1 MLGGVSS
8 SPHPATPDPL
18 RLTRLLE
25 RLEAGDVE
33 AVDRLFP
40 LVYDD
45 LRNVAFA
52 AMARE
57 GPGHTLQPTALVNE
71 AWMKL
76 ARGSAPAVG
85 GRAHFMAV
93 AARAMRQV
101 LVDHAR
107 RRSAQRR
114 GGDLIRVTFADA
126 DGLGGSELEAE
137 ELLALDRALDELEA
151 QEPRLRQVVEY
162 RYFAGLTDGEIA
174 TLLGVTR
181 RTVLRDWVKA
191 RAWLNRALD
200 PPRGP

>member
-1 MLGGVSS
+1 M
-8 SPHPATPDPL
+8 
-18 RLTRLLE
+18 TRLLE
-25 RLEAGDVE
+25 LVQAGDTD

-40 LVYDD
+40 LVYAD
-45 LRNVAFA
+45 LRSLAAA

-57 GPGHTLQPTALVNE
+57 APGHTLQPTALVSE

-76 ARGSAPAVG
+76 ARGAAPEVS
-85 GRAHFMAV
+85 GREHFLAV

-107 RRSAQRR
+107 RRKALRR
-114 GGDLIRVTFADA
+114 GSDPVRVTLAAVGGDA
-126 DGLGGSELEAE
+126 GTEVDAE

-151 QEPRLRQVVEY
+151 VEPRLRQVVEY

-174 TLLGVTR
+174 DALGVTR
-181 RTVLRDWVKA
+181 RTVLRDWAKA

-200 PPRGP
+200 PPADV